1 MKPRQIIVVGAIVL
15 VIGAVIG
22 ITSFLTATKDP
33 SVEAVETVEFV
44 YPDYVEPV
52 ILNRG
57 AYDVWFESGLIGS
70 GDPGD
75 IIVRDS
81 DFNLVYRTPASSG
94 SEKITINNKDYEKD
108 GTFTIENSGIYNVT
122 VEYSGSVLYFTPPID
137 VAAGLGVG
145 FGGVVIAVLGGIF
158 LSIGLILHFFPKQK
172 PPAPRSEQQGHL
184 NSRVI
189 AQKNTSY

>member
-172 PPAPRSEQQGHL
+172 PPAPRSEQQGPP
-184 NSRVI
+184 
-189 AQKNTSY
+189 QQ

>member
-122 VEYSGSVLYFTPPID
+122 VEYSGSILYFTPPID
-137 VAAGLGVG
+137 VAAGLGVR

-158 LSIGLILHFFPKQK
+158 LFIGLILHFLPKQK
-172 PPAPRSEQQGHL
+172 PPAPRSEQQGPP
-184 NSRVI
+184 
-189 AQKNTSY
+189 QQ